1 MEKFIADR
9 LSELRV
15 KSVACALWNF
25 PTSYVMASSAQLT
38 PVIPDEELV
47 RRFQETGSS
56 DCFAELFARHRKRVF
71 MACRGFFADSAAA
84 EDATQDTFLR
94 TYQKVYSFQGGNFS
108 AWLMRIAKNVCID
121 QWRKRRPEVVID
133 DELPPEGSAVG
144 ALETTPDLHLIV
156 EEVWKEMA
164 SLPPDQRRCLEMK
177 IQGYSYEETAARTGL
192 SIEAVKSHLQNGRRR
207 LWLKT
212 RGIS

>member
-1 MEKFIADR
+1 
-9 LSELRV
+9 
-15 KSVACALWNF
+15 
-25 PTSYVMASSAQLT
+25 MAPA
-38 PVIPDEELV
+38 IPDEELV

-56 DCFAELFARHRKRVF
+56 ECFAELFARHRRKVF
-71 MACRGFFADSAAA
+71 LACRGFFADSAGA
-84 EDATQDTFLR
+84 EDATQETYLR
-94 TYQKVYSFQGGNFS
+94 TYQKMHSFQGGNFS
-108 AWLMRIAKNVCID
+108 GWLMRIAKNVCID
-121 QWRKRRPEVVID
+121 QWRKRRPEAGID
-133 DELPPEGSAVG
+133 GALLPEGSAAG
-144 ALETTPDLHLIV
+144 ALDRTPDLHLMV

-212 RGIS
+212 KGIGRLR